1 MQHDTSYHQTFRMN
15 EAAKIL
21 NLGFGRNTLLSILRD
36 KGILDYENTP
46 YQRYVD
52 QGYFKLIIKPRPYQR
67 HRYDKVTL
75 VTDKGLDFLRKTF
88 ASDADS
94 LTTSTTTLNNDT
106 HE

>member
-1 MQHDTSYHQTFRMN
+1 MAPDTNTYTATFRMN

-21 NLGFGRNTLLSILRD
+21 DLGFGRNTLLSILRD
-36 KGILDYENTP
+36 KDILDYENTP

-52 QGYFKLIIKPRPYQR
+52 QGYFKLIIKPRPCQR

-75 VTDKGLDFLRKTF
+75 VTDKGLDFLRKVLANDTT
-88 ASDADS
+88 
-94 LTTSTTTLNNDT
+94 TTSTTTINTDT